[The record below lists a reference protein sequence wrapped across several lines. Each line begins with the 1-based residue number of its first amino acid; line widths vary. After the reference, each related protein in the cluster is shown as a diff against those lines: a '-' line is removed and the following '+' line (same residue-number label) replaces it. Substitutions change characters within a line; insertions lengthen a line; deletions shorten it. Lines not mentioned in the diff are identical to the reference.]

1 MLAYLV
7 QGIGYG
13 FAAAVQP
20 GPFQAFVLS
29 QTMRRGWQRA
39 LPIALAPLISDGPII
54 VLMLLVLRH
63 VPGWLQH
70 ALYVTGGIFV
80 LYLAWGTFQSWRRFS
95 LARPVEPA
103 AGTGSVFEAALINA
117 LSPGPYL
124 YWSLVTGPI
133 LAAGWRQ
140 APLLGV
146 GFLAGF
152 YAAMVGSLA
161 GQIVLFDTA
170 RRLGQRVNRILI
182 GLSALALTGFGL
194 YQLWRGLSGI
204 AAG

>member
-1 MLAYLV
+1 VFAYLV
-7 QGIGYG
+7 QGVGYG
-13 FAAAVQP
+13 FSAAVQP

-29 QTMRRGWQRA
+29 QTMRRGWRRA
-39 LPIALAPLISDGPII
+39 LPIALAPLVSDGPII
-54 VLMLLVLRH
+54 LLMLLVMRH
-63 VPGWLQH
+63 MPDWLQH
-70 ALYVTGGIFV
+70 ALYVAGGMLL

-95 LARPVEPA
+95 PTILHEPA
-103 AGTGSVFEAALINA
+103 PGTGSVFEAALINA

-140 APLLGV
+140 APAYGI

-152 YAAMVGSLA
+152 YVTMIGGLA

-170 RRLGQRVNRILI
+170 RRLGERVNRILI
-182 GLSALALTGFGL
+182 GLSALALAGFGL

-204 AAG
+204 ASG